1 MLDKFTEII
10 SHLIGIFHTT
20 IEAERL
26 RDAYEDFKYQQRHS
40 EVNDI
45 EITPT
50 HFELRYTLR
59 DFDPELKYTPLANE
73 TPFKVWLA
81 STDPIHL
88 REPYAPGQMTAF
100 PDLYIEQGYSSF
112 FPAARPSLVLE
123 PPGSVVTVSVQSA
136 WMEDNDL
143 LRMNSVYAEFNDP
156 SVYIAALASLQ
167 EAAQILGVLTVQSTL
182 DFNSSGGAS
191 FITLHDLMVQTD
203 DTSRLG
209 EQVVVLHG
217 AEAYGMFVGG
227 APVET
232 LPLLDDLMPELL
244 QTEDDTADEDDDRSS
259 SVRTSDLD
267 LAPDV
272 KTQAPDDH
280 ERIEDK
286 DPFDGLNPPSGEAE
300 LFGLESGHQV
310 VTGGNKMVN
319 DVVMNVSW
327 LDAPVISVMGDVV
340 DLNLISQVN
349 VLAEHATFSGVLQGS
364 LSTTFNVAMMSST
377 SQFAGAETT
386 DASPEQPVED
396 NEDIYMGLPKNWAVT
411 RIEGD
416 VLTVNWVQQ
425 YSFMTDDDRA
435 DVQIAGTNSYI
446 SLGENLMINLASLA
460 EIGYG
465 YDLIMIGG
473 DLITINQISQ
483 MNVMLDFDS
492 ITATGAGPLGVTVSD
507 NLLFNGASISTV
519 GINSYGAMSEN
530 FAAASKAF
538 ADGAQSID
546 RDVAHDDVFT
556 GDELLTV
563 LYIAGDFKT
572 INWVEQTNIMGDS
585 DQVHLAL
592 DAFTAKSG
600 MPAKL
605 YTGSNAEIN
614 TASINVYGAD
624 SEVRV
629 QGDVYSDALLYQAD
643 LIDTTSDPT
652 GVFMPALAN
661 EAVLFLADGMIT
673 NPSHS
678 SDDPGIVPTSP
689 ESIASPDLMQTMLA

>member
-45 EITPT
+45 EITPA

-88 REPYAPGQMTAF
+88 REPYAPGQITAF

-143 LRMNSVYAEFNDP
+143 LRMNSAYAEFNDP

-244 QTEDDTADEDDDRSS
+244 QTEDDTANEDDDRSA

-272 KTQAPDDH
+272 KTQVPGDH

-286 DPFDGLNPPSGEAE
+286 DPFDGLNPPSEEAE
-300 LFGLESGHQV
+300 FFGLESGHQV
-310 VTGGNKMVN
+310 VTGGNKMIN
-319 DVVMNVSW
+319 DVVMNISW

-349 VLAEHATFSGVLQGS
+349 VLAEHATFNGVLQGS

-377 SQFAGAETT
+377 FQFAGAETT
-386 DASPEQPVED
+386 DGSPEQPVEG

-425 YSFMTDDDRA
+425 HSFMTDDDRA
-435 DVQIAGTNSYI
+435 DVQITGTNSYI

-492 ITATGAGPLGVTVSD
+492 ITAAGAGPLGVSVSD

-519 GINSYGAMSEN
+519 GINSYAAMSEN

-546 RDVAHDDVFT
+546 RDVVHDDVFT

-592 DAFTAKSG
+592 DAFMAKSG

-605 YTGSNAEIN
+605 YTGSNAEMN
-614 TASINVYGAD
+614 SASINVYGAD

-629 QGDVYSDALLYQAD
+629 QGEVYSDALLYQAN
-643 LIDTTSDPT
+643 LIDMSADPT
-652 GVFMPALAN
+652 GVVMPALAN
-661 EAVLFLADGMIT
+661 EAVAFLADGMIGDL
-673 NPSHS
+673 SHS
-678 SDDPGIVPTSP
+678 SDDLSIVPTSP

>member
-45 EITPT
+45 ETTPT

-136 WMEDNDL
+136 LMEDNDL

-217 AEAYGMFVGG
+217 SEAYGMFVGG
-227 APVET
+227 SPVET
-232 LPLLDDLMPELL
+232 LPLLDDLIPELL

-286 DPFDGLNPPSGEAE
+286 DPFDSLNPPSGEAE

-386 DASPEQPVED
+386 DGSPEQSVED

-425 YSFMTDDDRA
+425 YSFMADDDRA
-435 DVQIAGTNSYI
+435 DVQITGTNSYI
-446 SLGENLMINLASLA
+446 GLGENLIVNLASLA

-473 DLITINQISQ
+473 DLITTNQISQ

-492 ITATGAGPLGVTVSD
+492 ITATGAGPLGVSVSD

-600 MPAKL
+600 MSAKL

-689 ESIASPDLMQTMLA
+689 ESIASPDLMQTLLA

>member
-1 MLDKFTEII
+1 MLDKLTEII

-20 IEAERL
+20 VEAERL
-26 RDAYEDFKYQQRHS
+26 RDAYEDFKYQQLHS

-45 EITPT
+45 EIAPV

-73 TPFKVWLA
+73 TPFKAWLA

-100 PDLYIEQGYSSF
+100 PELYIEQGYSSF

-143 LRMNSVYAEFNDP
+143 LRMNSVYAEFDDP

-182 DFNSSGGAS
+182 DFNSSNGAS

-217 AEAYGMFVGG
+217 SEAYGMFVGG

-244 QTEDDTADEDDDRSS
+244 QADDDTANEDDDRSA

-267 LAPDV
+267 LPPDV
-272 KTQAPDDH
+272 KTQAPDDY

-340 DLNLISQVN
+340 ALNLISQAN
-349 VLAEHATFSGVLQGS
+349 VLAEHATFNGVLQGS

-386 DASPEQPVED
+386 EGSPEQPVED

-435 DVQIAGTNSYI
+435 DVQITGTNSYI

-473 DLITINQISQ
+473 NLITVNQISQ

-492 ITATGAGPLGVTVSD
+492 VTTAGATPFGISVSG

-519 GINSYGAMSEN
+519 GINTYGAMTEN

-538 ADGAQSID
+538 ADGAQTID
-546 RDVAHDDVFT
+546 RDVAHDDVFA
-556 GDELLTV
+556 GDDLLTV

-661 EAVLFLADGMIT
+661 EAVLFLADGMII

>member
-88 REPYAPGQMTAF
+88 GEPYAPGQMTAF

-182 DFNSSGGAS
+182 GFNSSDGAS

-272 KTQAPDDH
+272 KTQAPDDQ

-286 DPFDGLNPPSGEAE
+286 DPFDGLNPPSGEADF
-300 LFGLESGHQV
+300 FGLESGHQV

-386 DASPEQPVED
+386 DGSPEQPVED
-396 NEDIYMGLPKNWAVT
+396 NENIYMGLPKNWAVT
-411 RIEGD
+411 QIEGD

-425 YSFMTDDDRA
+425 YSFMADDDRA
-435 DVQIAGTNSYI
+435 DVQITGTNSYI
-446 SLGENLMINLASLA
+446 GLGENLIVNLANLA

-473 DLITINQISQ
+473 DLITTNQISQ

-492 ITATGAGPLGVTVSD
+492 ITATGAGPLGVSVSD

>member
-88 REPYAPGQMTAF
+88 GEPYAPGQMTAF

-286 DPFDGLNPPSGEAE
+286 DPFDGLNPPSGEADF
-300 LFGLESGHQV
+300 FGLESGHQV

-386 DASPEQPVED
+386 DGSPEQPVED

-411 RIEGD
+411 QIEGD

-425 YSFMTDDDRA
+425 YSFMADDDRA
-435 DVQIAGTNSYI
+435 DVQITGTNSYI
-446 SLGENLMINLASLA
+446 GLGENLIVNLASLA

-473 DLITINQISQ
+473 DLITTNQISQ

-492 ITATGAGPLGVTVSD
+492 ITAAGAGPLGVSVSD

-519 GINSYGAMSEN
+519 GINSYAAMSEN

>member
-136 WMEDNDL
+136 LMEDNDL

-217 AEAYGMFVGG
+217 SEAYGMFVGG

-232 LPLLDDLMPELL
+232 LPLLDDLMPKLL
-244 QTEDDTADEDDDRSS
+244 QTEADTADEDDDRSS

-377 SQFAGAETT
+377 SQLAGAETT
-386 DASPEQPVED
+386 DGSPEQSVED

-425 YSFMTDDDRA
+425 YSFMADDDRA
-435 DVQIAGTNSYI
+435 DVQITGTNSYI
-446 SLGENLMINLASLA
+446 SLGENLIVNLASLA

-473 DLITINQISQ
+473 DLITTNQISQ

-492 ITATGAGPLGVTVSD
+492 ITATGAGPLGVSVSD

-689 ESIASPDLMQTMLA
+689 ESIASSDLMQTMLA

>member
-45 EITPT
+45 ETTPT

-100 PDLYIEQGYSSF
+100 PELYIEQGYSSF
-112 FPAARPSLVLE
+112 FPVARPSLVLE

-286 DPFDGLNPPSGEAE
+286 DPFDGLNPPSGEADF
-300 LFGLESGHQV
+300 FGLESGHQV

-386 DASPEQPVED
+386 DGSPEQPVED

-425 YSFMTDDDRA
+425 YSFMADDDRA
-435 DVQIAGTNSYI
+435 DVQITGTNSYI
-446 SLGENLMINLASLA
+446 GLGENLIVNLASLA

-473 DLITINQISQ
+473 DLITTNQISQ

-492 ITATGAGPLGVTVSD
+492 ITATGAGPLGVSVSD

>member
-136 WMEDNDL
+136 LMEDNDL

-217 AEAYGMFVGG
+217 SEAYGMFVGG

-232 LPLLDDLMPELL
+232 LPLLDDLIPELL
-244 QTEDDTADEDDDRSS
+244 QTEADTADEDDDRSS

-310 VTGGNKMVN
+310 VSGGNKMVN

-386 DASPEQPVED
+386 DGSPEQPVED

-425 YSFMTDDDRA
+425 YSFMADDDRA
-435 DVQIAGTNSYI
+435 DVQITGTNSYI
-446 SLGENLMINLASLA
+446 GLGENLIVNLASLA

-473 DLITINQISQ
+473 DLITTNQISQ

-492 ITATGAGPLGVTVSD
+492 ITATGAGPLGVSVSD

-673 NPSHS
+673 DPSHS

>member
-20 IEAERL
+20 VEAERL
-26 RDAYEDFKYQQRHS
+26 RDAYEDFKYQQLQS
-40 EVNDI
+40 ELDDL
-45 EITPT
+45 EIAPV
-50 HFELRYTLR
+50 HFDLRYTLR
-59 DFDPELKYTPLANE
+59 DFDPELKYTPLSYE
-73 TPFKVWLA
+73 TPVKIWLA
-81 STDPIHL
+81 NADPINL
-88 REPYAPGQMTAF
+88 RELYVPGQMDAF
-100 PDLYIEQGYSSF
+100 PELYVEQGYSSF
-112 FPAARPSLVLE
+112 FPAARPLLVLE
-123 PPGSVVTVSVQSA
+123 PPGSVVTVSAQRA

-156 SVYIAALASLQ
+156 SVYIAALAGLQ
-167 EAAQILGVLTVQSTL
+167 EAAQILGVLTVESTL
-182 DFNSSGGAS
+182 DFNGNDAAS
-191 FITLHDLMVQTD
+191 FITLHGLMGQTD
-203 DTSRLG
+203 ETSRLG
-209 EQVVVLHG
+209 EKVAVLHG
-217 AEAYGMFVGG
+217 PEAYGMFVGG
-227 APVET
+227 EPVDT
-232 LPLLDDLMPELL
+232 LPLLEDVMPEFLRA
-244 QTEDDTADEDDDRSS
+244 DDDAEDEDSGTSS
-259 SVRTSDLD
+259 NVRTSDLD
-267 LAPDV
+267 LSPEV
-272 KTQAPDDH
+272 NTQASDDR

-286 DPFDGLNPPSGEAE
+286 DPFEGLNAPSDEAE
-300 LFGLESGHQV
+300 FFGLDNGHQV
-310 VTGGNKMVN
+310 VTGGNKMLN
-319 DVVMNVSW
+319 EVVMNVSW

-340 DLNLISQVN
+340 ELNMISQVN
-349 VLAEHATFSGVLQGS
+349 VLAEHATFNGVIQDS
-364 LSTTFNVAMMSST
+364 ISATFNIAMMSYT
-377 SQFAGAETT
+377 SQVSGAEAS
-386 DASPEQPVED
+386 DANSENAIESR
-396 NEDIYMGLPKNWAVT
+396 EDIYSGLPKNWAVT

-425 YSFMTDDDRA
+425 YSFMTDNDRA
-435 DVQIAGTNSYI
+435 DVQITGANTYI
-446 SLGENLMINLASLA
+446 SLGENLIVNLASLA

-473 DLITINQISQ
+473 NLITVNQISQ

-492 ITATGAGPLGVTVSD
+492 VTAGGATPFGISVGG

-519 GINSYGAMSEN
+519 GINTYGAMTEN

-538 ADGAQSID
+538 AEGAQTID
-546 RDVAHDDVFT
+546 RDVAHDGAFA
-556 GDELLTV
+556 GDDLLTV
-563 LYIAGDFKT
+563 LYIEGDFKT

-592 DAFTAKSG
+592 DAFTAQSG

-605 YTGSNAEIN
+605 YAGSNAEIN
-614 TASINVYGAD
+614 SASINVYGAD

-689 ESIASPDLMQTMLA
+689 ESMASPDLMQTMLA

>member
-50 HFELRYTLR
+50 HFELRYTLG

-88 REPYAPGQMTAF
+88 REPSVPGQMTAF
-100 PDLYIEQGYSSF
+100 PELYIEQGYSSF

-156 SVYIAALASLQ
+156 FVYIAALASLQ

-244 QTEDDTADEDDDRSS
+244 QTEDDTANEDDDRSA

-267 LAPDV
+267 LPPDV
-272 KTQAPDDH
+272 KTQVPGDH
-280 ERIEDK
+280 ERIEDR
-286 DPFDGLNPPSGEAE
+286 DPFDGLNSPSGEAE
-300 LFGLESGHQV
+300 FFGLESGHQV

-319 DVVMNVSW
+319 DVVMNISW

-349 VLAEHATFSGVLQGS
+349 VLAEHATFNGVLQGS

-386 DASPEQPVED
+386 DGSPEQPVED

-435 DVQIAGTNSYI
+435 DVQITGTNSYI

-492 ITATGAGPLGVTVSD
+492 ITATGAGPLGVSVSD

-519 GINSYGAMSEN
+519 GINSYAAMSEN
-530 FAAASKAF
+530 FAAASEAF
-538 ADGAQSID
+538 ADGAQTID
-546 RDVAHDDVFT
+546 RDVAHDDVFA
-556 GDELLTV
+556 GDDLLTV

-629 QGDVYSDALLYQAD
+629 QGDVYSDALLYQAE
-643 LIDTTSDPT
+643 LIDTTSNPT
-652 GVFMPALAN
+652 GVFMPTLAN

>member
-26 RDAYEDFKYQQRHS
+26 RDAYEDFKYQQLHS

-286 DPFDGLNPPSGEAE
+286 DPFDGLNPPSGEADF
-300 LFGLESGHQV
+300 FGLESGHQV

-386 DASPEQPVED
+386 DGSPEQPVED

-425 YSFMTDDDRA
+425 YSFMADDDRA
-435 DVQIAGTNSYI
+435 DVQITGTNSYI
-446 SLGENLMINLASLA
+446 GLGENLIVNLANLA

-473 DLITINQISQ
+473 DLITTNQISQ

-492 ITATGAGPLGVTVSD
+492 ITATGAGPLGVSVSD

>member
-182 DFNSSGGAS
+182 GFNSSDGAS

-217 AEAYGMFVGG
+217 SEAYGMFVGG
-227 APVET
+227 ASVET

-286 DPFDGLNPPSGEAE
+286 DPFDSLNPPSGEAE

-386 DASPEQPVED
+386 DGSPEQSVED

-425 YSFMTDDDRA
+425 YSFMADDDRA
-435 DVQIAGTNSYI
+435 DVQITGTNSYI
-446 SLGENLMINLASLA
+446 GLGENLIVNLASLA

-473 DLITINQISQ
+473 DLITTNQISQ

-492 ITATGAGPLGVTVSD
+492 ITATGAGPLGVSVSD

>member
-217 AEAYGMFVGG
+217 SEAYGMFVGG

-232 LPLLDDLMPELL
+232 LPLLDDLIPELL

-286 DPFDGLNPPSGEAE
+286 DPFDGLNPPSGEADF
-300 LFGLESGHQV
+300 FGLESGHQV

-349 VLAEHATFSGVLQGS
+349 VLAEHATFGGVLQGS

-435 DVQIAGTNSYI
+435 DVQITGTNSYI
-446 SLGENLMINLASLA
+446 GLGENLIVNLASLA

-473 DLITINQISQ
+473 DLITTNQISQ

-492 ITATGAGPLGVTVSD
+492 ITATGTGPLGVTVSD

-519 GINSYGAMSEN
+519 GINSYAAMSEN

>member
-136 WMEDNDL
+136 LMEDNDL

-167 EAAQILGVLTVQSTL
+167 EAGQILGVLTVQSTL

-217 AEAYGMFVGG
+217 SEAYGMFVGG

-377 SQFAGAETT
+377 SQFADAETT
-386 DASPEQPVED
+386 DGSSEQPVED

-435 DVQIAGTNSYI
+435 DVQITGTNSYI
-446 SLGENLMINLASLA
+446 GLGENLIVNLANLA

-473 DLITINQISQ
+473 DLITTNQISQ

-492 ITATGAGPLGVTVSD
+492 ITATGAGPLGVSVSD

>member
-88 REPYAPGQMTAF
+88 GEPYAPGQMTAF

-167 EAAQILGVLTVQSTL
+167 ETAQILGVLTVQSTL

-563 LYIAGDFKT
+563 LYIAGDFRT

-689 ESIASPDLMQTMLA
+689 ESIASPDLMQTLLA

>member
-272 KTQAPDDH
+272 KTQAPDDQ

-286 DPFDGLNPPSGEAE
+286 DPFDGLNPPSGEADF
-300 LFGLESGHQV
+300 FGLESGHQV

-327 LDAPVISVMGDVV
+327 LDAPVISVMGGVV

-435 DVQIAGTNSYI
+435 DVQITGTNSYI
-446 SLGENLMINLASLA
+446 GLGENLIVNLASLA

-473 DLITINQISQ
+473 DLITTNQISQ

-572 INWVEQTNIMGDS
+572 VNWVEQTNIMGDS

>member
-1 MLDKFTEII
+1 MLDKLTEII

-20 IEAERL
+20 VEAERL
-26 RDAYEDFKYQQRHS
+26 RDAYEDFKYQQLHS

-45 EITPT
+45 EIAPV

-73 TPFKVWLA
+73 TPFKAWLA

-100 PDLYIEQGYSSF
+100 PELYIEQGYSSF

-143 LRMNSVYAEFNDP
+143 LRMNSVYAEFDDP

-182 DFNSSGGAS
+182 DFNSSNGAS

-217 AEAYGMFVGG
+217 SEAYGMFVGG

-244 QTEDDTADEDDDRSS
+244 QADDDTANEDDDRSA

-267 LAPDV
+267 LPPDV
-272 KTQAPDDH
+272 KTQAPDDY

-340 DLNLISQVN
+340 ALNLISQAN
-349 VLAEHATFSGVLQGS
+349 VLAEHATFNGVLQGS

-386 DASPEQPVED
+386 EGSPEQPVED

-435 DVQIAGTNSYI
+435 DVQITGTNSYI

-473 DLITINQISQ
+473 NLITVNQISQ

-492 ITATGAGPLGVTVSD
+492 VTTAGATPFGISVSG

-519 GINSYGAMSEN
+519 GINTYGAMTEN

-538 ADGAQSID
+538 ADGAQTID
-546 RDVAHDDVFT
+546 RDVTHDDVFA
-556 GDELLTV
+556 GDDLLTV

-661 EAVLFLADGMIT
+661 EAVLFLADGMII

>member
-1 MLDKFTEII
+1 MLDKLTEII

-20 IEAERL
+20 VEAERL
-26 RDAYEDFKYQQRHS
+26 RDAYEDFKYQQLHS
-40 EVNDI
+40 EVNSI
-45 EITPT
+45 EIAPV

-59 DFDPELKYTPLANE
+59 DFDPELKYTPLSDE
-73 TPFKVWLA
+73 TSFKVWFA
-81 STDPIHL
+81 NTDPINL
-88 REPYAPGQMTAF
+88 RDPYVPGQMIAF
-100 PDLYIEQGYSSF
+100 PELYIEQEYSSF
-112 FPAARPSLVLE
+112 SPAARSLLALE

-136 WMEDNDL
+136 WMQDSDL

-167 EAAQILGVLTVQSTL
+167 EAAQTLGVLTVQSTL
-182 DFNSSGGAS
+182 EFNSSNGAS
-191 FITLHDLMVQTD
+191 FISLHDLMVQTD

-209 EQVVVLHG
+209 EKVVVLHG
-217 AEAYGMFVGG
+217 SEAYGMFVGG
-227 APVET
+227 EPVDV
-232 LPLLDDLMPELL
+232 LPLLEDVIPEFLRADGDA
-244 QTEDDTADEDDDRSS
+244 EDEDSGPSS
-259 SVRTSDLD
+259 NVRTSDLD
-267 LAPDV
+267 LSPEV
-272 KTQAPDDH
+272 NTQAPDDH

-286 DPFDGLNPPSGEAE
+286 DPFEGLNPPSGEAE
-300 LFGLESGHQV
+300 FFGLDAGHQV
-310 VTGGNKMVN
+310 VTGGNKMLN
-319 DVVMNVSW
+319 EVVMNVSW

-340 DLNLISQVN
+340 ALNLISQVN
-349 VLAEHATFSGVLQGS
+349 VLAEHATFNSVMQDS
-364 LSTTFNVAMMSST
+364 LSATFNIAMMSYT
-377 SQFAGAETT
+377 SQFASAATT
-386 DASPEQPVED
+386 DGGPEQTAAD
-396 NEDIYMGLPKNWAVT
+396 NEDIYTGLPKNWAVT

-425 YSFMTDDDRA
+425 YSFMTDNDRA
-435 DVQIAGTNSYI
+435 DVQITGANSYI
-446 SLGENLMINLASLA
+446 SLGENLILNLASLA

-473 DLITINQISQ
+473 NLITVNQISQ

-492 ITATGAGPLGVTVSD
+492 VTTAGATPFGISVSG

-519 GINSYGAMSEN
+519 GINTYGAMTEN
-530 FAAASKAF
+530 FAAASEAF
-538 ADGAQSID
+538 ADGAQTID
-546 RDVAHDDVFT
+546 RDVAHDDVFA
-556 GDELLTV
+556 GDDLLTV

-592 DAFTAKSG
+592 DALTAKSG

>member
-88 REPYAPGQMTAF
+88 GEPYAPGQMTAF

-272 KTQAPDDH
+272 KTQAPDDQ

-286 DPFDGLNPPSGEAE
+286 DPFDGLNPPSGEADF
-300 LFGLESGHQV
+300 FGLESGHQV

-386 DASPEQPVED
+386 DGSPEQPVED
-396 NEDIYMGLPKNWAVT
+396 NENIYMGLPKNWAVT
-411 RIEGD
+411 QIEGD

-425 YSFMTDDDRA
+425 YSFMADDDRA
-435 DVQIAGTNSYI
+435 DVQITGTNSYI
-446 SLGENLMINLASLA
+446 GLGENLIVNLANLA

-473 DLITINQISQ
+473 DLITTNQISQ

-492 ITATGAGPLGVTVSD
+492 ITATGAGPLGVSVSD

>member
-59 DFDPELKYTPLANE
+59 DFDPELKYTPFANE

-167 EAAQILGVLTVQSTL
+167 EAAQTLGVLTVQSTL

-286 DPFDGLNPPSGEAE
+286 DPFDGLNPPSGEAD

-349 VLAEHATFSGVLQGS
+349 VLAEHATFNGVLQGS

-377 SQFAGAETT
+377 SQFADAETT
-386 DASPEQPVED
+386 DGSSEQPVED

-411 RIEGD
+411 QIEGD

-435 DVQIAGTNSYI
+435 DVQITGTNSYI
-446 SLGENLMINLASLA
+446 GLGENLIVNLASLA

-492 ITATGAGPLGVTVSD
+492 ITATGAGPLGVSVSD

-519 GINSYGAMSEN
+519 GINSYAAMSEN

-673 NPSHS
+673 DPSHS